1 MTNRPS
7 SPRQLNRHTGIIIYH
22 LPTRCGVHS
31 RVIREL
37 EALRHRNFFPFS
49 FRFCF
54 NTRDFA
60 RQRQSLAQGE
70 GRAALLMEQENKGGL
85 KIKLRLGGEL
95 IPREE
100 PQPLQEHS
108 KVFIPL
114 EALQACNRHRCY
126 TSINC
131 FSSAL
136 PCVGR
141 SGATQ
146 GDNQAEAPP

>member
-1 MTNRPS
+1 LKQYATAISFPF
-7 SPRQLNRHTGIIIYH
+7 PFVFV
-22 LPTRCGVHS
+22 PTREIS
-31 RVIREL
+31 RGKDKAWRK
-37 EALRHRNFFPFS
+37 AK
-49 FRFCF
+49 
-54 NTRDFA
+54 
-60 RQRQSLAQGE
+60 G
-70 GRAALLMEQENKGGL
+70 AALLMEQENKGGL

-100 PQPLQEHS
+100 PQPLHEDS

-114 EALQACNRHRCY
+114 EALQVPCNRHCTTALLYIARNAA
-126 TSINC
+126 INC

>member
-1 MTNRPS
+1 
-7 SPRQLNRHTGIIIYH
+7 
-22 LPTRCGVHS
+22 
-31 RVIREL
+31 
-37 EALRHRNFFPFS
+37 
-49 FRFCF
+49 
-54 NTRDFA
+54 
-60 RQRQSLAQGE
+60 
-70 GRAALLMEQENKGGL
+70 MEQENKGGL

-100 PQPLQEHS
+100 PQPLHEDS

-114 EALQACNRHRCY
+114 AALQACNRHRCY
-126 TSINC
+126 TSHATQQLMA
-131 FSSAL
+131 FHL